1 MSVYV
6 RPEPVPVFLIII
18 LALLVGLPVFLFT
31 VGTLIVI
38 FPVMKRI
45 SGQFLAEFLTK
56 FRWFPIT
63 FGFAAVSTL
72 LTLLLAM
79 NTTARLQADYTL
91 GEGLKRACQSSR
103 SGNLIAETGEAQVFE
118 KNSYVNTYQIG
129 IVSTIGVVLS
139 IVTLN
144 GLLMRILSIS
154 IGTLDY
160 GALAIYVMTF
170 IVGFIFMLAFI
181 ITHSAYKPPSSKD
194 KPYFKED
201 PTIVNEGEKI
211 PKFMSMLCVWY
222 FLAGL
227 GSWYASKQQLGDPR
241 QTDLPTLFKYFGMSY
256 FLLIILAAFKSRVL
270 DSLSSLVQKIADYS
284 NNAYVLTQA
293 LSAQLTRN
301 DKLLAAPGEVAH
313 MFNQYFINNY
323 REATNTKQQTGILQD
338 LTPEAFKYL
347 NVTTKVN
354 KLIKGA
360 PPAVANEPLNI
371 VLDDASYDAYQK
383 LRGISMGDDIADAH
397 RHTAQM
403 VYAFV
408 IVLLVIPFHKFYM
421 SSPELLG
428 KGLIGTVGA
437 FVALMAAYSFVP
449 ILTNAN

>member
-18 LALLVGLPVFLFT
+18 LVLLVGLPVFLFT
-31 VGTLIVI
+31 VGSLIVI
-38 FPVMKRI
+38 FPVIKRV

-72 LTLLLAM
+72 LTLLFAM
-79 NTTARLQADYTL
+79 KTTTDLQADYSL
-91 GEGLKRACQSSR
+91 GEGLKRACQGGSGG
-103 SGNLIAETGEAQVFE
+103 GNLIAETGEAQVFE
-118 KNSYVNTYQIG
+118 NNSYVNTYQIG

-170 IVGFIFMLAFI
+170 IFGFMFMLAFI

-194 KPYFKED
+194 KPYFKPD
-201 PTIVNEGEKI
+201 PTTVNEGEKI
-211 PKFMSMLCVWY
+211 PKLMSMLCVWY

-227 GSWYASKQQLGDPR
+227 GSWYASKEQLGDPR

-256 FLLIILAAFKSRVL
+256 FLLVILAAFKTRVL
-270 DSLSSLVQKIADYS
+270 DSLNSLVQKIADYS

-293 LSAQLTRN
+293 LKTTLTAN
-301 DKLLAAPGEVAH
+301 ASAPGEVAY
-313 MFNQYFINNY
+313 MFNEYFINNY

-338 LTPEAFKYL
+338 LAPEAFKYI

-354 KLIKGA
+354 KPTEGA
-360 PPAVANEPLNI
+360 APAVANTPLNI
-371 VLDDASYDAYQK
+371 VLDDTSYYAYQ
-383 LRGISMGDDIADAH
+383 GIRRLAMRDDIADAH
-397 RHTAQM
+397 RHAAQI

-408 IVLLVIPFHKFYM
+408 LVFLAIPFHKFYT

-428 KGLIGTVGA
+428 KGLVGTVGV

-449 ILTNAN
+449 MLTNAN